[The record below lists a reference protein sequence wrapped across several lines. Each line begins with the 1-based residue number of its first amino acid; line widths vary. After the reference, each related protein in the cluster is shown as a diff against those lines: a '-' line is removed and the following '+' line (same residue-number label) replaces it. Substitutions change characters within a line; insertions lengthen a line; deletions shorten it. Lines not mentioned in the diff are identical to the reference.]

1 MNPGFL
7 PFTSVPMK
15 RRLRTCLLC
24 AAVLL
29 PVAPC
34 FSAVLQSD
42 LPVPENHAQ
51 ISPGDAFAWALLAVL
66 GLTFGLVTACGLGI
80 YRQFRR
86 VTPETEL
93 LEEIKQAA
101 RKTTPI
107 LPLVTPSSQTAPWER
122 PADWWKNDPQD

>member
-1 MNPGFL
+1 MFL
-7 PFTSVPMK
+7 PFPSEPMK
-15 RRLRTCLLC
+15 RRLQTCLLC

-34 FSAVLQSD
+34 LPAVLHTD
-42 LPVPENHAQ
+42 LPVPVSHVQ
-51 ISPGDAFAWALLAVL
+51 TSPGDAFAWSLLGVL

-93 LEEIKQAA
+93 LEEIKHAA
-101 RKTTPI
+101 RKSTPI
-107 LPLVTPSSQTAPWER
+107 LPLAAPSCQAASWER